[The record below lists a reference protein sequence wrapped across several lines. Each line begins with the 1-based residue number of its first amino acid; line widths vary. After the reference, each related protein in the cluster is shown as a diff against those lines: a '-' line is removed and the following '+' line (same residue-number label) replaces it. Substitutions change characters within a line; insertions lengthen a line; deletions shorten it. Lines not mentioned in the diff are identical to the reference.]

1 MRKRKAVEKKP
12 LDNLI
17 DRLNVVGEKPSL
29 GFNFQTLKKQC
40 YLINQ
45 ILINYRMFFR
55 FYKLRKKSCFRF
67 RAIEIKTQ

>member
-29 GFNFQTLKKQC
+29 GTQSGFQLSNAQKAM
-40 YLINQ
+40 LSNQ
-45 ILINYRMFFR
+45 SDFD
-55 FYKLRKKSCFRF
+55 KLQDVLSFLQ
-67 RAIEIKTQ
+67 TS